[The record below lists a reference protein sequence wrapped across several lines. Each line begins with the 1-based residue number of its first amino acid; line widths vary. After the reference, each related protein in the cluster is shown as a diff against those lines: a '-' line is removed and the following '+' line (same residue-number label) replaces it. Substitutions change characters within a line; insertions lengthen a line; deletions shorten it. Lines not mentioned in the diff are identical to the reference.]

1 MDEGGRRRLQD
12 REIVEILIKH
22 DSLSLPQIAK
32 LLDANVGSVD
42 YHLKKLAEKGIVKI
56 KKKKYGTK
64 YSLNYELVT
73 VSIGAAVQF
82 TFVFI
87 FTLIG
92 FFFLLKFE
100 FVPAALSFSISSIIG
115 TFFAVEKLRYELRG
129 KLDRLLEELE

>member
-1 MDEGGRRRLQD
+1 MNEAGRRRLQD
-12 REIVEILIKH
+12 REIVEVLIKH

-82 TFVFI
+82 TFVLI

-100 FVPAALSFSISSIIG
+100 FGSAALSFSISSIIG
-115 TFFAVEKLRYELRG
+115 MFFAVEKLRYELRG